1 MKICQNK
8 SLISRSFALLSV
20 LGLFRIVADTQPYH
34 SIQEIVDS
42 LRISSHRL
50 GQPVFSTANDL
61 KHKDGTVKK
70 GSCFRVTGHREVEGR
85 KCVDCELAQNELKRH
100 FTLELSV
107 QGEFYECDDS
117 QFYTLKELA
126 EWKISSGR
134 TRTVT
139 KAKSTH
145 LKDDI
150 FPDPLEDYKGELTLT
165 PVHEI
170 QAIMKCKSL
179 RLCFSVCKSVFFV
192 FFLKVTIGKKGR
204 SLLIV

>member
-1 MKICQNK
+1 MHS
-8 SLISRSFALLSV
+8 SLQTEQIENPLHAHASLTADIFGPLPV

-50 GQPVFSTANDL
+50 GQPLFSTASDL
-61 KHKDGTVKK
+61 KHEDGTVKK
-70 GSCFRVTGHREVEGR
+70 GSSFRITGQRNVEGHE
-85 KCVDCELAQNELKRH
+85 CVDCELAQSELNRH
-100 FTLELSV
+100 FTLKLSA

-126 EWKISSGR
+126 EWKISTGR

-179 RLCFSVCKSVFFV
+179 RLCFSVCVCVF
-192 FFLKVTIGKKGR
+192 
-204 SLLIV
+204 